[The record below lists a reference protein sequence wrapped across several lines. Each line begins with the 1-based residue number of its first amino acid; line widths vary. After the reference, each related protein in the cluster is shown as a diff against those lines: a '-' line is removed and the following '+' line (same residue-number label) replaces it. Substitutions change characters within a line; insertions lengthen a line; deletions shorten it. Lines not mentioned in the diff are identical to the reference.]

1 MNKLDTILNRVNK
14 PARYI
19 GMEVGSVYKNFDEMN
34 VTMAFSYPDVY
45 EIGMSYSGLEIIYGV
60 INQEEN
66 FLCERVFAPWP
77 DMEEEMRKVDLS
89 LYTLESKRPVK
100 DFDFFG
106 FTFQYELSYT
116 NILNM
121 MNLAGIELY
130 RDKRD
135 ESSPII
141 IGGGPCTY
149 NPEPMADFFDLFYI
163 GEGEEGLIE
172 LFNLYEKMKAEN
184 KSKKEFIKKAAMT
197 IEGIYAPEF
206 YEETYDGEKLVQRIT
221 QEGFPEVISKRIISD
236 FDKNYV
242 NTKPFVSNIQS
253 VHDRVVEGI
262 FRGCTQGCRFC
273 QAGMIYRPIR
283 EKSVE
288 TIVKNIKDK
297 LKSTGQS
304 EISLS
309 SLSTCDYKDL
319 EELISAL
326 KEELKS
332 DNISIS
338 LPSLR
343 LDSKGLSI
351 LEEIDSG
358 RKPSITFAPE
368 AGSQRLR
375 DVINKNI
382 NQEDLQKAIFYCF
395 QQGYSGIKFYFM
407 IGLPTENY
415 EDLDGIVELSYLV
428 KDIFYEQSK
437 EEMKGNLS
445 IHVSTSNFVPKAFTP
460 FQWQGQDSQES
471 LNEKAS
477 YLKEK
482 LRDNK
487 IKYAYHDSKTS
498 MIEAILAKGDR
509 RISSVIYKAW
519 ENGAKFDAWQEYF
532 DYERWIDACKISGID
547 PSYYANRKMDYDEL
561 LAWDFIDI
569 GVSKEFLI
577 KEAKKAEIGKTTSD
591 CRKVCHNCG
600 VNKKYP
606 GEYCPC
612 MS

>member
-1 MNKLDTILNRVNK
+1 MNKLDMILNRVNK

-19 GMEVGSVYKNFDEMN
+19 GMEVGSVYKDFDDMN
-34 VTMAFSYPDVY
+34 VTMAFTYPDVY
-45 EIGMSYSGLEIIYGV
+45 EIGMSYSGLEIIYGL
-60 INQEEN
+60 INQREK

-77 DMEEEMRKVDLS
+77 DMEEEMRRAELA

-116 NILNM
+116 NMLNM
-121 MNLAGIELY
+121 MDLAGIEVY
-130 RDKRD
+130 REQRSEAD
-135 ESSPII
+135 PII

-172 LFNLYEKMKAEN
+172 LFSLYEQMKAEN
-184 KSKKEFIKKAAMT
+184 KSKKDFIKKAAMT

-206 YEETYDGEKLVQRIT
+206 YKEIYEGDRLVQRIT
-221 QEGFPEVISKRIISD
+221 EAGFPKIIKKRIISN
-236 FDKNYV
+236 FDENYV

-283 EKSVE
+283 EKSVD

-297 LKSTGQS
+297 LESTGQS
-304 EISLS
+304 ELSLS

-319 EELISAL
+319 EGLIRAL
-326 KEELKS
+326 KDEFDS
-332 DNISIS
+332 DNISIA

-351 LEEIDSG
+351 LEEIESG

-382 NQEDLQKAIFYCF
+382 SQEDLEKAITYCF
-395 QQGYSGIKFYFM
+395 SQGYSGIKFYFM
-407 IGLPTENY
+407 IGLPSENY
-415 EDLDGIVELSYLV
+415 EDLEGIVQLSYLV
-428 KDIFYEQSK
+428 KDLFYEQSK
-437 EEMKGNLS
+437 EDMKGNLS

-460 FQWQGQDSQES
+460 FQWQGQDTQEA
-471 LNEKAS
+471 LIEKS
-477 YLKEK
+477 NYLKEK

-487 IKYAYHDSKTS
+487 IRYAYHDPMTS
-498 MIEAILAKGDR
+498 RIEAILAKGDR
-509 RISSVIYKAW
+509 RISSVIYWAW
-519 ENGAKFDAWQEYF
+519 KKGAKFDSWDEYF
-532 DYERWIDACKISGID
+532 DYERWIEACETSKIN
-547 PSYYANRKMDYDEL
+547 PSYYANRQMELDEL

-577 KEAKKAEIGKTTSD
+577 REAKKAELGKTTSD

-600 VNKKYP
+600 VNKEYP

-612 MS
+612 I